1 MSMLF
6 RISFLLLIITNFSF
20 AQQTKVFGI
29 VKDAVSNE
37 VLPYVTVRFQDS
49 KIGTQTDTNGY
60 FILETYYA
68 TDSLIF
74 DYSGYKRKVVKII
87 LDKPQEINIIL
98 SIKVDELEEVKI
110 LPPDEFPSTTLHKRV
125 IANKHINNKEKLDA
139 YEYELYSKVQLDID
153 NVGGN
158 VVDKTMIE
166 KFDVL
171 SEYIDSSKQ
180 KPFLPALLSE
190 SISQFYFKNNP
201 KKKRE
206 IMSATYISGVTSL
219 QLNQFLGDM
228 YVDINVYD
236 NSIKLFNQS
245 FISPLANYARTF
257 YRFYLED
264 STFIDN
270 KWCYKLTFK
279 PKRSSDLTF
288 QGVMWIHDTTY
299 AVKSI
304 EAKISPGANM
314 NFVQDFYFEQ
324 KYDQVEK
331 EVWMLVYER
340 MLADIKVTRNSGLN
354 GLIGRKTATRKNYI
368 INKPKEDEYYK
379 SDFTVEILDSAKMRN
394 QEFWN
399 LNRHIPLSVQESG
412 INEMID
418 TLNNLPLFKTMK
430 KLTYFAS
437 TSYYPL
443 GKFEIGKASGLY
455 SRNPIE
461 QNRFALSLRTSNNF
475 SKRLEIGGRLAYGTF
490 DEKFKYG
497 GSIRYNITPKKRGMI
512 TAFYSYDIE
521 QIGQS
526 STATSV
532 GSTFGTLFRTGPLDK
547 LTFVERIG
555 VNIEKDI
562 KKDIVI
568 YCGFERKDFVPL
580 GLANYIKF
588 NSLYNTYDTIHKITT
603 SEFTARFRWTKDE
616 EFISGAFDR
625 STLRSR
631 FPIFAIQGIFG
642 VKGLFGGDYNYQ
654 KIEFRMDHNAKI
666 GILGRINYGVNC
678 GNVFGTAAYPFLK
691 VHEGNQ
697 SYWLLTSTFNML
709 NFFEF
714 ISDRYI
720 GGYVEN
726 HWGGLFFDA
735 IPFVKEMKLRV
746 VSSGRITYGSIS
758 SRHNIEM
765 ELPNFTKKFGNVP
778 YAECSLGLENILK
791 VIRIDV
797 FWRLTHIDPGMNPI
811 GIRGRVAF
819 NF

>member
-1 MSMLF
+1 MLF
-6 RISFLLLIITNFSF
+6 RVTFLLLFIANFSF
-20 AQQTKVFGI
+20 AQQTKVFGV
-29 VKDAVSNE
+29 VKDAVTNE
-37 VLPYVTVRFQDS
+37 VLPFVTVRFQDS
-49 KIGTQTDTNGY
+49 KIGTETDTNGY
-60 FILETYYA
+60 FIIETYYA

-74 DYSGYKRKVVKII
+74 DYSGYKRKVVKVI
-87 LDKPQEINIIL
+87 LDKPQEINVSL
-98 SIKVDELEEVKI
+98 SIKVEEIEEVKI

-158 VVDKTMIE
+158 VLDKTMIE

-171 SEYIDSSKQ
+171 SEYIDSSNQ

-190 SISQFYFKNNP
+190 SISHFFYKTNP

-264 STFIDN
+264 SSFIDN

-324 KYDQVEK
+324 KYDQVAP

-340 MLADIKVTRNSGLN
+340 MLADIQVSKKSGLN
-354 GLIGRKTATRKNYI
+354 GLIGRKTASRKNYV
-368 INKPKEDEYYK
+368 INKPKDDEYYK
-379 SDFTVEILDSAKMRN
+379 SDFTVEILDSAKTRSEEYWN
-394 QEFWN
+394 QH
-399 LNRHIPLSVQESG
+399 RHIPLSTQENG

-443 GKFEIGKASGLY
+443 GKIEIGKASGLY

-461 QNRFALSLRTSNNF
+461 QNRFALAIRTSNNF
-475 SKRLEIGGRLAYGTF
+475 SKRLEIGGRIAYGTL
-490 DEKFKYG
+490 DERFKYG
-497 GSIRYNITPKKRGMI
+497 ASVRYNVTPKKRGMI

-526 STATSV
+526 PTATSV
-532 GSTFGTLFRTGPLDK
+532 GSTFGTLFRTGPLNK
-547 LTFVERIG
+547 LTFVERVGI
-555 VNIEKDI
+555 NIEKDI

-588 NSLYNTYDTIHKITT
+588 NTVNNTYDTIHKITT

-616 EFISGAFDR
+616 EFIAGAFDR

-631 FPIFAIQGIFG
+631 YPIFAIQGIFG
-642 VKGLFGGDYNYQ
+642 VKGLFGGNYNYQ
-654 KIEFRMDHNAKI
+654 KIEFRMDHKAKI
-666 GILGRINYGVNC
+666 GIFGRMNYGINC

-709 NFFEF
+709 NYFEF
-714 ISDRYI
+714 ISDRYV

-735 IPFVKEMKLRV
+735 LPLVKELKIRV
-746 VSSGRITYGSIS
+746 VSTGRITYGSIS
-758 SRHNIEM
+758 SRHNVEM
-765 ELPNFTKKFGNVP
+765 EIPKFTKSFGNVP
-778 YAECSLGLENILK
+778 YAECSVGLENILK

-797 FWRLTHIDPGMNPI
+797 FWRLTHLDPGMNPI
-811 GIRGRVAF
+811 GIRGRAAF